1 MSDEKEGDPGYEGS
15 PGEEGE
21 IVGSNLSTKRQKT
34 MLELLELHDK
44 RVKSPDLDPTLE
56 KSIHKLDDFAP
67 SPTRY
72 ARRQRLQLVIKRAGK
87 PEVKKALSGYV
98 LVEHRDQFD
107 AHDGKRRVLVESDK
121 TSFVIIGHYIDQKN
135 VIGRNMRKSGI
146 DPITTLADTLS
157 DLLGAEVLITDP
169 DKPPEEP

>member
-44 RVKSPDLDPTLE
+44 RVKSPDLDPSLE

-87 PEVKKALSGYV
+87 PEVKKALSGDKLCNYRS
-98 LVEHRDQFD
+98 LHR
-107 AHDGKRRVLVESDK
+107 
-121 TSFVIIGHYIDQKN
+121 
-135 VIGRNMRKSGI
+135 
-146 DPITTLADTLS
+146 
-157 DLLGAEVLITDP
+157 
-169 DKPPEEP
+169 PEERHRPQHAQIRHRPDHYTGRYAI